1 MHDDVLAGT
10 ILLTVVQEFRH
21 FFGTLVEAVAKP
33 IGVALLGLHVEL
45 VLALEVVEVPH
56 GQLENVGFLQLGDVL
71 LAVAL

>member
-10 ILLTVVQEFRH
+10 ILLAVVEEFRH
-21 FFGTLVEAVAKP
+21 FFGTLVEAVAEP

-56 GQLENVGFLQLGDVL
+56 RQLENVGLLQLGDVL
-71 LAVAL
+71 FAVAL